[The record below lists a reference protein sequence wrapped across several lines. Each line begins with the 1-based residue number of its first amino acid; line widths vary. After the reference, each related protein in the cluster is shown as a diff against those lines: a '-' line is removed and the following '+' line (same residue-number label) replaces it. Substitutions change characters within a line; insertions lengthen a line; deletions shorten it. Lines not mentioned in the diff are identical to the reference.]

1 MEGWSLSLLEGAM
14 LIEKL
19 QKSTFLKEQLT
30 QKEKQIHSC

>member
-19 QKSTFLKEQLT
+19 LKSTFLKE